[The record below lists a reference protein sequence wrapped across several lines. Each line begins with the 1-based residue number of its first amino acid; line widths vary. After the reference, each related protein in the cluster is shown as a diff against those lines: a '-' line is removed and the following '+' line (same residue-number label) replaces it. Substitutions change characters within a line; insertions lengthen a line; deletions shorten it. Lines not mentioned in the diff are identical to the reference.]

1 MMTNTPRSCDQ
12 LGICQHK
19 IPPCPGECQM
29 LVQQPQPLPI
39 HFAGPEPEPLTTFE
53 GFLATVG
60 DWVERAILLMACA
73 AMAGLTAG
81 FVLGVAMLLGKGR

>member
-1 MMTNTPRSCDQ
+1 MTGAHRPRSCDQ

-19 IPPCPGECQM
+19 IPPCVGECQM
-29 LVQQPQPLPI
+29 RTEPQPLPI
-39 HFAGPEPEPLTTFE
+39 YFAGPEPEPLTTFE